1 MTRLK
6 LVPFATL
13 VKVAEAKG
21 FRRIRQ
27 EGSHNIFRNT
37 DGKIIVI
44 PNHGS
49 QVIVRPLLRK
59 ILRDMGVNPEEYDSI
74 LKEL

>member
-1 MTRLK
+1 MSRLR
-6 LVPFATL
+6 LVAFSTL
-13 VKVAEAKG
+13 AKVAEAKG
-21 FRRIRQ
+21 FYRIRQ
-27 EGSHNIFRNT
+27 EGSHNIFRSA

-59 ILRDMGVNPEEYDSI
+59 ILRDMGVSPDEYEAI
-74 LKEL
+74 LKKL

>member
-1 MTRLK
+1 MSRLR

-13 VKVAEAKG
+13 AKVAEARG
-21 FRRIRQ
+21 YQRVRQ
-27 EGSHNIFRNT
+27 EGSHTIFRNA

-59 ILRDMGVNPEEYDSI
+59 ILRDMGISPEEYEKI
-74 LKEL
+74 LK

>member
-1 MTRLK
+1 MSRLR
-6 LVPFATL
+6 LVAFSILA
-13 VKVAEAKG
+13 KVAEAKG
-21 FRRIRQ
+21 FSRIRQ
-27 EGSHNIFRNT
+27 EGSHNIFRNA

-59 ILRDMGVNPEEYDSI
+59 ILRDMGVSPHEYEEI
-74 LKEL
+74 LKKL

>member
-1 MTRLK
+1 MSRLR

-13 VKVAEAKG
+13 AKLAEAKG
-21 FRRIRQ
+21 FQHVRQ
-27 EGSHNIFRNT
+27 EGSHNVFRNA
-37 DGKIIVI
+37 DEKIIVI

-59 ILRDMGVNPEEYDSI
+59 ILRDMGVSLDEYEKM
-74 LKEL
+74 LKKL

>member
-1 MTRLK
+1 MSRLR

-13 VKVAEAKG
+13 AKLAEAKG
-21 FRRIRQ
+21 FERVRQ
-27 EGSHNIFRNT
+27 EGSHNVFRNA

-59 ILRDMGVNPEEYDSI
+59 ILRDMGVNLDEYEKM
-74 LKEL
+74 LKKL

>member
-1 MTRLK
+1 

-13 VKVAEAKG
+13 AKLAEAKG
-21 FRRIRQ
+21 FQHVRQ
-27 EGSHNIFRNT
+27 EGSHNVFRNAE
-37 DGKIIVI
+37 GKIIVI

-59 ILRDMGVNPEEYDSI
+59 ILRDMGVSLDEYEKI
-74 LKEL
+74 LKKF